1 VRRLA
6 AIEGRAT
13 CCELTKRNKQNET
26 KKFGRSHLM
35 SKDKGRKGVSLR
47 FRDHADMEVPGSQ
60 HLLDIAE
67 DEDTEEQ

>member
-1 VRRLA
+1 MELRSLVR
-6 AIEGRAT
+6 IDET
-13 CCELTKRNKQNET
+13 KQTKRNEKIRT
-26 KKFGRSHLM
+26 ITFM

-47 FRDHADMEVPGSQ
+47 FRDHADMEIPGSQ